1 MSPSSSSHSPSPLNP
16 STHPWRF
23 TWETLAHIPTLR
35 LYLFRSPT
43 PTYISGAS
51 ASASASLQTDRSLLF
66 VSLTYQNSDVVR
78 LEVPV
83 PRVLIEPD
91 EEIQCLIRSD
101 HVEIKLPLVLPVDHP
116 VVIQYRAAMGFSGDE
131 NSVHISLNDD
141 LKSLSSGDVHLYC
154 KSCST
159 KLTKQPL
166 SNILQMPSL
175 NWRDV
180 AENWFGNCCCSF
192 GAAAED
198 LASQYLSSL
207 NLSPDVGFLN
217 SVSITVSKYSLHGYP
232 HNPVSQDSALKFSVA
247 QCTKPAVPNLDS
259 CNCHDNAE
267 GPEEVAHSSDMQ
279 DLNHTTSNCI
289 VSNDLDR
296 SNRQNLYFGGGFVH
310 NDTNISKDVEWVKF
324 CCEKCLSPLGSYPYW
339 KDRGDTGTIDGG
351 VRLFK
356 CYISTSTPVGGSDD
370 VFRNHTVQNL
380 FSNLLLECAE
390 DEVSFRT
397 VVRDLKS
404 RKPMLQLVL
413 LSSKA
418 WYISG
423 TCIENH
429 AAGPDY
435 QVELQPVAKVLFSDC
450 SNASEA
456 DIRLVENWSTKCHA
470 EEVYMMTYEIEELK
484 NSLRFGKQSM
494 PLSCNLLQGM
504 HLSWLNLLGF

>member
-1 MSPSSSSHSPSPLNP
+1 MSPSSSHSPSPLNP

-43 PTYISGAS
+43 PTALSG

-66 VSLTYQNSDVVR
+66 VSLTYQSGDVVR

-91 EEIQCLIRSD
+91 EEVQCVVRSD
-101 HVEIKLPLVLPVDHP
+101 HVEIKLSLVLPVDHP

-131 NSVHISLNDD
+131 NSVPISLNDD
-141 LKSLSSGDVHLYC
+141 LKSLSSGDVNLYC

-159 KLTKQPL
+159 KLTKEPL
-166 SNILQMPSL
+166 RHILQMPSL

-192 GAAAED
+192 GAAAEPGF
-198 LASQYLSSL
+198 SFEILSGPMYKS
-207 NLSPDVGFLN
+207 
-217 SVSITVSKYSLHGYP
+217 
-232 HNPVSQDSALKFSVA
+232 
-247 QCTKPAVPNLDS
+247 AVPNVDS

-267 GPEEVAHSSDMQ
+267 GPEEVAHTSDMH

-289 VSNDLDR
+289 VSNDPDR

-310 NDTNISKDVEWVKF
+310 NDTNISKDVEWVEF
-324 CCEKCLSPLGSYPYW
+324 CCEKCSSPLGSYPYW
-339 KDRGDTGTIDGG
+339 KDRGNTGTIDGG

-370 VFRNHTVQNL
+370 VFRNYTVQNL
-380 FSNLLLECAE
+380 FSNLLLESAE

-418 WYISG
+418 WYMSG

-429 AAGPDY
+429 ATGPDC
-435 QVELQPVAKVLFSDC
+435 QVELQPVVKVLFSDC
-450 SNASEA
+450 SNSSEA

-484 NSLRFGKQSM
+484 NSLSFGKQSM

-504 HLSWLNLLGF
+504 HLSWLNSHGF